1 MERIDKFK
9 AFSVKKADA
18 QRDIA
23 LINRYSLRELAPEEV
38 YCFSVVLCDNEVDR
52 DCERITEKALG
63 KLAALFVGKTGIM
76 DHRWTAENQIARLY
90 RVEVEDTAEKNQL
103 GLPLKRLRGSAY
115 MMKNEENKPMIDAI
129 DGGILKEVSVG
140 FACGGV
146 RCSCCGKPLKRN
158 WDTWKMQCE
167 TGHIQGESY
176 DGKLCCGELDDPKD
190 AYEFSFVAV
199 PAQRGAGVTKAFE
212 DISGAFD
219 ILMESDLRQHG
230 RKIEAL
236 MPRLRRALAEEKEL
250 AQRAEIAKQ
259 AQKYR

>member
-18 QRDIA
+18 AADIG
-23 LINRYSLRELAPEEV
+23 LINRYSVRELRPEDV

-52 DCERITEKALG
+52 DCERITEKALQ

-76 DHRWTAENQIARLY
+76 DHDWSAENQIARLY
-90 RVEVEDTAEKNQL
+90 RVEVEDTTEKNAL

-115 MMKNEENKPMIDAI
+115 MMKNEENKATIDAI

-140 FACGGV
+140 FACGPAL
-146 RCSCCGKPLKRN
+146 CSCCGKPLKRN
-158 WDTWKMQCE
+158 WETWKHQCE
-167 TGHIQGESY
+167 TGHIKGETY

-190 AYEFSFVAV
+190 GYEFSFVAV
-199 PAQRGAGVTKAFE
+199 PAQRDAGVTKSEE
-212 DISGAFD
+212 DVSGAFEL
-219 ILMESDLRQHG
+219 LMECDLRKHA
-230 RKIEAL
+230 RKIEQL
-236 MPRLRRALAEEKEL
+236 MPRFRRALAEEKEL
-250 AQRAEIAKQ
+250 TQRAEIAKM

>member
-9 AFSVKKADA
+9 AFSVKKADPA
-18 QRDIA
+18 ADIA
-23 LINRYSLRELAPEEV
+23 LINRYSVRELQPEEV

-52 DCERITEKALG
+52 DFERITEKALQ

-90 RVEVEDTAEKNQL
+90 RAEVEETSEKNQL
-103 GLPLKRLRGSAY
+103 GKPLKRLRGSAY
-115 MMKNEENKPMIDAI
+115 MIKNEENKATIDAI

-140 FACGGV
+140 FACGAV
-146 RCSCCGKPLKRN
+146 LCSCCGKPLKRN
-158 WDTWKMQCE
+158 RDTWQLQCE
-167 TGHIQGESY
+167 NGHSKGQTY
-176 DGKLCCGELDDPKD
+176 DGKLCCGELDEPSD

-199 PAQRGAGVTKAFE
+199 PAQRGAGVTKSHE

-236 MPRLRRALAEEKEL
+236 MPRLRKALAEEAEL
-250 AQRAEIAKQ
+250 EQRAQIAKAAQR
-259 AQKYR
+259 YR